1 MEGQP
6 APGELLLRSPLFSHV
21 ISPAV
26 RSQVCDHCLA
36 RPAIWDHLQPA
47 TLSRFNIKKTM
58 LLNHQQIFLLLLTPT
73 ESQLLALTSLL
84 MTMQRC
90 AKCKVPYYCGS
101 TCQRAAWKLG
111 HKVECK
117 YLTSVA
123 PRVPPP
129 FVLLL
134 LRTLQRA
141 SINPAYKETLPYGS
155 RGLTDLWAHE
165 KKIEKSAE
173 RREAFLAYLPVVAAC
188 VGDKYTQA
196 DLWVNYCRYVNPTS
210 LTCRL
215 DSVFANV
222 MSVLCKVTSP

>member
-26 RSQVCDHCLA
+26 RLQVCDHCLA

-47 TLSRFNIKKTM
+47 TLS
-58 LLNHQQIFLLLLTPT
+58 
-73 ESQLLALTSLL
+73 
-84 MTMQRC
+84 RC

-196 DLWVNYCRYVNPTS
+196 DLWINYCRYVNPTS

>member
-1 MEGQP
+1 MLKYQKNI
-6 APGELLLRSPLFSHV
+6 LLLSTF
-21 ISPAV
+21 
-26 RSQVCDHCLA
+26 
-36 RPAIWDHLQPA
+36 
-47 TLSRFNIKKTM
+47 
-58 LLNHQQIFLLLLTPT
+58 T
-73 ESQLLALTSLL
+73 ESQLLVVLTPLL
-84 MTMQRC
+84 MLMTVQRC

-129 FVLLL
+129 LVLLL

-165 KKIEKSAE
+165 KKIEKSEE

-196 DLWVNYCRYVNPTS
+196 DLWINYCRYVNTQ
-210 LTCRL
+210 LHTI
-215 DSVFANV
+215 SVTFKARF
-222 MSVLCKVTSP
+222 P